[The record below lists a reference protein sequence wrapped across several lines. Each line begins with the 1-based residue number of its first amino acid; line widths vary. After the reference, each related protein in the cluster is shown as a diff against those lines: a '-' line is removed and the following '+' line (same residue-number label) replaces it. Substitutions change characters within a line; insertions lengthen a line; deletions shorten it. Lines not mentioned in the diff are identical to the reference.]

1 MFDDSRAERQRRV
14 ARLRAVQQEIANQQ
28 QENALAEAR
37 AKKNRAAERDV
48 ALAQELFEQQQ
59 RDLRN
64 EKMLQLVRDYPEL
77 RDLEQQLRT
86 AYVAKGRTAQMQ
98 EKKLREAEEV
108 QEEKD
113 FLNQLVE
120 QAKIDAER
128 ENLKK
133 ASRSDDV
140 RKQQLAQQEQLAWKA
155 RLAAEEEE
163 VRRRERAEVDAIVAQ
178 VQERDFLETM
188 SRVDKQRQIQQQ
200 HTQFVEIRD
209 ARLRA
214 EKERQEAEDR
224 AILAYMAEQ
233 NKRKESDEKLKQ
245 EKEAI
250 KARILEAQS
259 RKIAAEKI
267 KKEELETLINEFY
280 EEQRAAKIRD
290 EERAERDRRDR
301 DRQMMIAANQQQMAF
316 KAQRREQEQAE
327 EQEFRRKMMEQFAAN
342 DRIEEMSRQKR
353 AQAKVEHARKVQEL
367 LDEKRRQREEDLMAE
382 ALLQERQ
389 KQRDDEIKR
398 LIAQERARLIAE
410 HAPQLGE
417 FMPKGL

>member
-14 ARLRAVQQEIANQQ
+14 ARLRAVQQEVANQQ
-28 QENALAEAR
+28 QEAALADAR
-37 AKKNRAAERDV
+37 AKKGRAADRDQ
-48 ALAQELFEQQQ
+48 ALAQELYEQQQ
-59 RDLRN
+59 KEMRD

-86 AYVAKGRTAQMQ
+86 AYVAKGRTVQMQ
-98 EKKLREAEEV
+98 ERKLREEDEV
-108 QEEKD
+108 RQEKD
-113 FLNQLVE
+113 FLNQLVA
-120 QAKIDAER
+120 QAKVDEER
-128 ENLKK
+128 EALKK
-133 ASRSDDV
+133 ASRHDDV
-140 RKQQLAQQEQLAWKA
+140 RKQQQAQQDQMLWKA

-188 SRVDKQRQIQQQ
+188 SRVDKQRQVQQQ
-200 HTQFVEIRD
+200 HVEFVQIRD
-209 ARLRA
+209 ARLKA
-214 EKERQEAEDR
+214 EKDRQDQEDR

-280 EEQRAAKIRD
+280 EEQRAAKVRE

-301 DRQMMIAANQQQMAF
+301 DRQTMIAANQQQMAF
-316 KAQRREQEQAE
+316 KAQQKEQELAE
-327 EQEFRRKMMEQFAAN
+327 EQEFRRKMMEQFAEN

-353 AQAKVEHARKVQEL
+353 ASAKVEHARKVQEL
-367 LDEKRRQREEDLMAE
+367 LDEKKRQREQDLMAE
-382 ALLQERQ
+382 AMLQERQ

-410 HAPQLGE
+410 HAPVLGE
-417 FMPKGL
+417 FMPKKI